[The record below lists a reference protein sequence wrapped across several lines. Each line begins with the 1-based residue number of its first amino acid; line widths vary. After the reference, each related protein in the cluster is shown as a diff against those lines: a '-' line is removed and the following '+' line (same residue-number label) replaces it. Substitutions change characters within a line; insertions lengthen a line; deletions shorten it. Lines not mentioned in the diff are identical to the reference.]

1 MTIIILGGSGFI
13 GKSVIK
19 RIKKENFSYKLLIH
33 KNMIEC
39 DSCFYGNITNK
50 KTLEKNIEDGD
61 IIINLIGQENKNMF
75 DENIKGSYNILNS
88 VIKKKNIKIIFISS
102 ILVYGQSIKN
112 KSSEKDVPMP
122 TSDYGVIKLLTEN
135 IYQTYNKLFNVDIT
149 ILRFSNIYGVKKES
163 GIIVKCL
170 QAIKNQK
177 PIIIN
182 QNGEQTRDFL
192 HVDDAVEAIMLVIK
206 KQISGFEIFNISSSE
221 GTQIKNIVKLVE
233 KYSKK
238 NVPKKIVNNKSST
251 EHIVGNNLKAKK
263 ILDFVVKKDIKQG
276 IKKMVSEFKLEK
288 R

>member
-13 GKSVIK
+13 GKSLIK

-122 TSDYGVIKLLTEN
+122 ISDYGVIKLLTEK
-135 IYQTYNKLFNVDIT
+135 IYQTYNKLFNLDIT

-163 GIIVKCL
+163 GIIIKCL

-182 QNGEQTRDFL
+182 QNGDQTMDFL

-206 KQISGFEIFNISSSE
+206 KQISGFEIFNISS
-221 GTQIKNIVKLVE
+221 GKGIQIKNIVKLVE

-238 NVPKKIVNNKSST
+238 NVPKKIVNNKSSI

-263 ILDFVVKKDIKQG
+263 ILDFVVKNDIKQG
-276 IKKMVSEFKLEK
+276 IKKMVSEF
-288 R
+288 

>member
-13 GKSVIK
+13 GKSLIK

-122 TSDYGVIKLLTEN
+122 ISDYGVIKLLTEN

-206 KQISGFEIFNISSSE
+206 KQISGFEIFNISS
-221 GTQIKNIVKLVE
+221 GKGIQIKNIVKLVE
-233 KYSKK
+233 KFSKK
-238 NVPKKIVNNKSST
+238 NVPKKIVDNKSSI

-263 ILDFVVKKDIKQG
+263 ILGFVVKNDIKQG
-276 IKKMVSEFKLEK
+276 IKKMVSEF
-288 R
+288 